1 MAAGEYVS
9 VSSQADTE
17 AAELAREQKELRTD
31 PVAEENELTGIYVK
45 RGLEAGLA
53 RQVARQLMAKD
64 ALGAHARDELG
75 ISEISVA
82 RPIQAALASAAS
94 FSVGAILPLVAVI
107 FSPASLL
114 LPIVAM
120 TSLVYLAALGAAGAR
135 IGGAALWPAI
145 IRVAFWGA
153 LAMALTAG
161 IGSLFGVSV

>member
-1 MAAGEYVS
+1 M
-9 VSSQADTE
+9 
-17 AAELAREQKELRTD
+17 
-31 PVAEENELTGIYVK
+31 
-45 RGLEAGLA
+45 
-53 RQVARQLMAKD
+53 
-64 ALGAHARDELG
+64 
-75 ISEISVA
+75 
-82 RPIQAALASAAS
+82 
-94 FSVGAILPLVAVI
+94 PLVAVI
-107 FSPASLL
+107 LSPASLL